1 MAVVAVSKPLL
12 AAILTGVRKT
22 TIAIDENAAA
32 EASRVL
38 GTKGL
43 TETVNRSMR
52 EVVAMAARRRFVD
65 RLRRMDGMDLDDPDV
80 MAGAWR

>member
-1 MAVVAVSKPLL
+1 M
-12 AAILTGVRKT
+12 RKT
-22 TIAIDENAAA
+22 TITIDEAAAA

-38 GTKGL
+38 GTRGL

-52 EVVAMAARRRFVD
+52 EVAAMAARRRFVE